1 MTRGADIIAV
11 IILIALAIAVIVY
24 LLHWLYRRSSKEVSF
39 VRTGMFGEK
48 VIISGGAFVLPI
60 IHNITQV
67 GMRTLCIII
76 KRGGEKSLITSDRM
90 RAELISEFYVR
101 VAPDKKAVSIAA
113 QTLGNRTLNPE
124 HLKELVQ
131 GRFVDALG
139 VVAARMTLD
148 EIQENRGQY
157 VKEVTKIAEESIGH
171 TGLELE
177 TVSLTGLDQAPIE
190 MFNPSNTFDSQ
201 GLTRLTE
208 QIESRRKKRNDIQ
221 QETKVQIH
229 NKDLETIQKEL
240 EIEKNKEFSRFKQER
255 EISNQ
260 KANERAETIKQKAE
274 KEREA
279 EEAEIRAEEEIE
291 KAKISQGQV
300 IEVEK
305 RLTETRLIEEIEKR
319 RREQNELEQNASLD
333 IRQKNLDT
341 EIKILDLDKQS
352 EYARLEKQRLV
363 DIKKAQERAEILRE
377 QAERQ
382 RDAEE
387 AQIIS
392 EEQIKNAKIS
402 QQKNVD
408 AYRITAEKETRLL
421 DIEKAKRL
429 KIEEYQKELEVIDKS
444 KSVLKS
450 KAEEEA
456 ARAKAVEAEEKA
468 NSTRYIEKA
477 QGIKQVEVISAASK
491 AEQDKYETLAAKLRY
506 EIDAAGKKALNT
518 AENLRSD
525 ASRRS
530 ALRLKLADKIESIIR
545 ESVKPMANI
554 GDIKILDVSGLPGFS
569 GGNPEGG
576 NAVGSSGGKG
586 DSTGRGGNL
595 ADSVVN
601 SALRY
606 RAHQPFL
613 DSLLKEIGMSP
624 GEISNIR
631 NILGDYDNPKKDF
644 HMNFDKDPTKPTKEI
659 RSVKKSK

>member
-11 IILIALAIAVIVY
+11 IILIALGIAVIVY

-48 VIISGGAFVLPI
+48 VVISGGAFVLPI

-67 GMRTLCIII
+67 GMRTLSLTI
-76 KRGGEKSLITSDRM
+76 KRSGDKSLITKDRM
-90 RAELISEFYVR
+90 RAELVTEFYTKVP
-101 VAPDKKAVSIAA
+101 PDKKAVSTAA
-113 QTLGNRTLNPE
+113 QTLGNRTLDPE
-124 HLKELVQ
+124 HLREVVQ
-131 GRFVDALG
+131 GRFADALG
-139 VVAARMTLD
+139 EVAAKMTLD
-148 EIQENRGQY
+148 EIQENRGQF
-157 VKEVTKIAEESIGH
+157 VKEVTKIADESIGH
-171 TGLELE
+171 TGLALE
-177 TVSLTGLDQAPIE
+177 TVSLISLDQTPIE
-190 MFNPSNTFDSQ
+190 QFNPANTFDSQ
-201 GLTRLTE
+201 GLTQLTE
-208 QIESRRKKRNDIQ
+208 QIEARKKKRNDITQ
-221 QETKVQIH
+221 DTKISIE
-229 NKDLETIQKEL
+229 NKNLETIQKEL
-240 EIEKNKEFSRFKQER
+240 EIKKNEEFSRYKQER
-255 EISNQ
+255 EIAIQ
-260 KANERAETIKQKAE
+260 KANERTETIKQRAE
-274 KEREA
+274 REREA
-279 EEAEIRAEEEIE
+279 EEAEIRSQEEIE
-291 KAKISQGQV
+291 VAKISQNQV
-300 IEVEK
+300 IEVER

-319 RREQNELEQNASLD
+319 RREQNELEQNAALD

-341 EIKILDLDKQS
+341 EVKILNLDKES

-363 DIKKAQERAEILRE
+363 DIKKAQERAEIIRE
-377 QAERQ
+377 QSERQ

-408 AYRITAEKETRLL
+408 AYRIAAEKETRLL

-429 KIEEYQKELEVIDKS
+429 KIEEHQKELEVIDKS

-491 AEQDKYETLAAKLRY
+491 AEQDKYVTLAAKLRY

-554 GDIKILDVSGLPGFS
+554 GDIKIVDVNGLPGFS
-569 GGNPEGG
+569 GGVSDGG
-576 NAVGSSGGKG
+576 NTVGSSGGKG
-586 DSTGRGGNL
+586 DSTGRSGNL

-613 DSLLKEIGMSP
+613 DSLLKEIGMNP

-644 HMNFDKDPTKPTKEI
+644 HMNFDKDPTK
-659 RSVKKSK
+659 SVPSRKNPKK

>member
-1 MTRGADIIAV
+1 MTQGADIIAT
-11 IILIALAIAVIVY
+11 IILIALAIAIIVY

-48 VIISGGAFVLPI
+48 VVISGGAFVLPI

-76 KRGGEKSLITSDRM
+76 KRGGDKSLITSDRM
-90 RAELISEFYVR
+90 RAELVSEFYVR
-101 VAPDKKAVSIAA
+101 VAPDKKSVSIAA
-113 QTLGNRTLNPE
+113 QTLGNRTLNPD
-124 HLKELVQ
+124 HLKELVH

-139 VVAARMTLD
+139 VVAATMTLD
-148 EIQENRGQY
+148 EIQENRGKY
-157 VKEVTKIAEESIGH
+157 VKEVTTIAEESIGH

-221 QETKVQIH
+221 QETKIQIH

-240 EIEKNKEFSRFKQER
+240 EIEKNKEFSKFKQER

-260 KANERAETIKQKAE
+260 KAAERTETIKQKAD

-279 EEAEIRAEEEIE
+279 EEAEIKSQEEIE
-291 KAKISQGQV
+291 KARISQGQV

-319 RREQNELEQNASLD
+319 RKEQNELEQNAALE

-341 EIKILDLDKQS
+341 EVRILDLDKES

-363 DIKKAQERAEILRE
+363 DIKKAQERAEIVRE
-377 QAERQ
+377 QAERN
-382 RDAEE
+382 RDSEE

-408 AYRITAEKETRLL
+408 AYRIAAEKETRIL
-421 DIEKAKRL
+421 DIEKAKRIKL
-429 KIEEYQKELEVIDKS
+429 EEHQKELEVIDKS
-444 KSVLKS
+444 KAVLKS
-450 KAEEEA
+450 KTEEEA
-456 ARAKAVEAEEKA
+456 ARAKTIEAEEKA

-477 QGIKQVEVISAASK
+477 QGVRQVEVISAASK
-491 AEQDKYETLAAKLRY
+491 AEQDKHATLAVKLRY

-554 GDIKILDVSGLPGFS
+554 GDIKIVDVNGLPGFS
-569 GGNPEGG
+569 GGVSEGG
-576 NAVGSSGGKG
+576 TVVGTSNNDGSGR
-586 DSTGRGGNL
+586 SGNL
-595 ADSVVN
+595 ADNVVN

-613 DSLLKEIGMSP
+613 DSLLKEIGMAP

-631 NILGDYDNPKKDF
+631 NILGDYDDPKKDF
-644 HMNFDKDPTKPTKEI
+644 HMNFDKDPTKTSKGTKG
-659 RSVKKSK
+659 SKK

>member
-48 VIISGGAFVLPI
+48 VVISGGAFVLPI

-67 GMRTLCIII
+67 GMRTLSLTI
-76 KRGGEKSLITSDRM
+76 KRSGDKSLITKDRM
-90 RAELISEFYVR
+90 RAELVTEFYTKVP
-101 VAPDKKAVSIAA
+101 PDKKAVSTAA
-113 QTLGNRTLNPE
+113 QTLGNRTLDPE
-124 HLKELVQ
+124 HLREVVQ
-131 GRFVDALG
+131 GRFADALG
-139 VVAARMTLD
+139 EVAAKMTLD
-148 EIQENRGQY
+148 EIQENRGQF
-157 VKEVTKIAEESIGH
+157 VKEVTKIADESIGH
-171 TGLELE
+171 TGLALE
-177 TVSLTGLDQAPIE
+177 TVSLISLDQTPIE
-190 MFNPSNTFDSQ
+190 QFNPANTFDSQ
-201 GLTRLTE
+201 GLTQLTE
-208 QIESRRKKRNDIQ
+208 QIEARKKKRNDITQ
-221 QETKVQIH
+221 DTKISIE
-229 NKDLETIQKEL
+229 NKNLETIQKEL
-240 EIEKNKEFSRFKQER
+240 EIKKNEEFSRYKQER
-255 EISNQ
+255 EIAIQ
-260 KANERAETIKQKAE
+260 KANERTETIKQRAE
-274 KEREA
+274 REREA
-279 EEAEIRAEEEIE
+279 EEAEIRSQEEIE
-291 KAKISQGQV
+291 VAKISQNQV

-319 RREQNELEQNASLD
+319 RREQNELEQNAALD

-341 EIKILDLDKQS
+341 EVKILNLDKES

-363 DIKKAQERAEILRE
+363 DIKKAQERAEIIRE
-377 QAERQ
+377 QSERQ

-429 KIEEYQKELEVIDKS
+429 KIEEHQKELEVIDKS

-450 KAEEEA
+450 KAEEES
-456 ARAKAVEAEEKA
+456 ARAKAIEAEEKA

-491 AEQDKYETLAAKLRY
+491 AEQDKYVTLAAKLRY

-554 GDIKILDVSGLPGFS
+554 GDIKIIDVNGLPGFS
-569 GGNPEGG
+569 GGNPDGG

-586 DSTGRGGNL
+586 DSTGRSGNL

-613 DSLLKEIGMSP
+613 DSLLKEIGMNP

-644 HMNFDKDPTKPTKEI
+644 HMNFDKDPTK
-659 RSVKKSK
+659 SVPSRKNPKK

>member
-1 MTRGADIIAV
+1 MTQGADIIAT
-11 IILIALAIAVIVY
+11 IILIALAIAIIVY

-48 VIISGGAFVLPI
+48 VVISGGAFVLPI

-67 GMRTLCIII
+67 GMRTLCIEV
-76 KRGGEKSLITSDRM
+76 KRSGEKSLITSDRM
-90 RAELISEFYVR
+90 RAELLAEFFVR
-101 VAPDKKAVSIAA
+101 VAPDKKSVSVAA
-113 QTLGNRTLNPE
+113 QTLGNRTLDPG

-131 GRFVDALG
+131 GRFVDALSI
-139 VVAARMTLD
+139 VAARMTLD
-148 EIQENRGQY
+148 EIQENRGKY
-157 VKEVTKIAEESIGH
+157 VKEVNTIAEESIGH

-208 QIESRRKKRNDIQ
+208 QIQSRRKKRNDIE
-221 QETKVQIH
+221 QETKIQIE
-229 NKDLETIQKEL
+229 NKDLETVQKQL
-240 EIEKNKEFSRFKQER
+240 EIEKNREFSKYKQER
-255 EISNQ
+255 EIANQ
-260 KANERAETIKQKAE
+260 KANERTETVKQKAE

-279 EEAEIRAEEEIE
+279 EEAEISAAEEIE
-291 KAKISQGQV
+291 KAKISQNQV

-305 RLTETRLIEEIEKR
+305 KLTETRLVEEIEKR
-319 RREQNELEQNASLD
+319 RKEQNELEQIAALE
-333 IRQKNLDT
+333 IRQKNLET
-341 EIKILDLDKQS
+341 EVKILELDKES
-352 EYARLEKQRLV
+352 EYARLEKQRLI
-363 DIKKAQERAEILRE
+363 DIRRAQEKAEIIKE
-377 QAERQ
+377 QSDRN

-387 AQIIS
+387 SQIIS

-408 AYRITAEKETRLL
+408 AYRISAEKETRLL
-421 DIEKAKRL
+421 DIEKAKRIKL
-429 KIEEYQKELEVIDKS
+429 EEYQKELEVIDKS
-444 KSVLKS
+444 KAVLKS
-450 KAEEEA
+450 KAEEES
-456 ARAKAVEAEEKA
+456 ARAKAIEAEEKA
-468 NSTRYIEKA
+468 KSIKYIEKA
-477 QGIKQVEVISAASK
+477 EGIKQVEVISAASK
-491 AEQDKYETLAAKLRY
+491 AEQDKFATMAAKLRY

-530 ALRLKLADKIESIIR
+530 ALRLKLAEKIEDIIR

-554 GDIKILDVSGLPGFS
+554 GDIKIVDVNGLPGFS
-569 GGNPEGG
+569 GGNPAGG
-576 NAVGSSGGKG
+576 GSGSNSIAGSG
-586 DSTGRGGNL
+586 SGRDGNL

-613 DSLLKEIGMSP
+613 DSLLKEIGMAP

-631 NILGDYDNPKKDF
+631 NILGDYDDPKKDF
-644 HMNFDKDPTKPTKEI
+644 HMNFDKDPTKTSKGTKV
-659 RSVKKSK
+659 SKK